1 LLNGKTADSTRHPS
15 DGAKPVTEKQFQ
27 RQVID
32 LAKLLHYKVYFTW
45 NSFHSPA
52 GFPDLVLTRPADGR
66 LIFAELKASGG
77 TLTDAQ
83 REWLDALRVTKAEVY
98 LWRPVDFDRIM
109 EILR

>member
-1 LLNGKTADSTRHPS
+1 M
-15 DGAKPVTEKQFQ
+15 TEKQFQ

-45 NSFHSPA
+45 NSFHSPT
-52 GFPDLVLTRPADGR
+52 GFPDLVLTRPSDGR

-83 REWLDALRVTKAEVY
+83 REWLDALRVTKAEAY
-98 LWRPVDFDRIM
+98 LWFPSNFDDIV
-109 EILR
+109 ETLK